1 MANAGPNTNGSQFF
15 LTFRDTPHLDGKHVV
30 FGQLL
35 EEGGGMNVLRM
46 IESVATDGQDKP
58 RMPVVV
64 VECGQ
69 VGERVR
75 EEEEGEEEAEEEVE
89 VDAPGKGKGKKKGQ
103 QEEKDDDED
112 DFGKE
117 EGKRQRGRV
126 TTQVEEEE
134 GEEEEEEQEEDTSR
148 MTDAQRRLFQLKLRL
163 NQGRKLNRLAVKEE
177 HARKSTPNYEAKL
190 RAEERKD
197 SNERW
202 RKELLSRGV
211 KPEEAY
217 LFETAEAAG
226 KKMAAAA
233 RKEKGKAAFGWDVF
247 NQDALYK
254 AYKKR
259 LAKLPSEGGEGK
271 EGGGGGGKVRG
282 EEPDPLAYGTA
293 GRGNEEGLERLAEEL
308 GEREKAR
315 KNFSRRRAE
324 YEGAD
329 VTSINER
336 NKMFNKKLKRAYDK
350 YTVETRQNLERGTAL

>member
-1 MANAGPNTNGSQFF
+1 MLSMANAGPNTNGSQFF

-35 EEGGGMNVLRM
+35 EEGGGMDVLRM
-46 IESVATDGQDKP
+46 IEAVATGGRDKP
-58 RMPVVV
+58 RVDVVV
-64 VECGQ
+64 LDCGQ

-75 EEEEGEEEAEEEVE
+75 E
-89 VDAPGKGKGKKKGQ
+89 
-103 QEEKDDDED
+103 
-112 DFGKE
+112 
-117 EGKRQRGRV
+117 
-126 TTQVEEEE
+126 
-134 GEEEEEEQEEDTSR
+134 GEEEEEEEVVVVGKGKKQGQEQEQEQEEEEEEEEEDFEEEQQEQQEEGGRATAEAEEEDEVDTSG
-148 MTDAQRRLFQLKLRL
+148 MTDAQRRLFQLKLKL

-233 RKEKGKAAFGWDVF
+233 RKEKGQAAFGWDVF

-259 LAKLPSEGGEGK
+259 LAKLPSEGGGG
-271 EGGGGGGKVRG
+271 EGGKKERG

-293 GRGNEEGLERLAEEL
+293 GRGDEEGLERLAEEL

-315 KNFSRRRAE
+315 KNFSRRRAD

>member
-35 EEGGGMNVLRM
+35 EEGGGMDVLRM
-46 IESVATDGQDKP
+46 IEAVATDGRDKP

-64 VECGQ
+64 LDCGQ

-75 EEEEGEEEAEEEVE
+75 EEEEEEDEEDEVEEEV
-89 VDAPGKGKGKKKGQ
+89 VVGKGRGKKKGQ
-103 QEEKDDDED
+103 Q
-112 DFGKE
+112 
-117 EGKRQRGRV
+117 Q
-126 TTQVEEEE
+126 
-134 GEEEEEEQEEDTSR
+134 EEEEEEEEEDFEEQEEEGRGRATAQEEEEEEGGEEEVDTSG
-148 MTDAQRRLFQLKLRL
+148 MTDAQRRLFQLKLKL

-233 RKEKGKAAFGWDVF
+233 RKEKGQAAFGWDVF

-259 LAKLPSEGGEGK
+259 LAKLPSEGGGEK
-271 EGGGGGGKVRG
+271 EGGGGKERG

-293 GRGNEEGLERLAEEL
+293 GRGDEEGLERLAEEL

-315 KNFSRRRAE
+315 KNFSRRRAD
-324 YEGAD
+324 YEGED

>member
-35 EEGGGMNVLRM
+35 EEGGGMDVLRM
-46 IESVATDGQDKP
+46 IEAVATGPNDKP
-58 RMPVVV
+58 RMAVVV
-64 VECGQ
+64 LDCGQ

-75 EEEEGEEEAEEEVE
+75 EEEEEEEEEAEV
-89 VDAPGKGKGKKKGQ
+89 VVGKGKGKKEE
-103 QEEKDDDED
+103 QEEEED
-112 DFGKE
+112 DF
-117 EGKRQRGRV
+117 
-126 TTQVEEEE
+126 
-134 GEEEEEEQEEDTSR
+134 EEEEEEQEERRGRATAEQEEEEEVATSG
-148 MTDAQRRLFQLKLRL
+148 MTDAQRRLFQLKLKL

-233 RKEKGKAAFGWDVF
+233 RKEKGQAAFGWDVF

-259 LAKLPSEGGEGK
+259 LAKLPSEGGGGK
-271 EGGGGGGKVRG
+271 EGGKKG

-293 GRGNEEGLERLAEEL
+293 GRGDEEGLERLAEEL

-315 KNFSRRRAE
+315 KNFSRRRAD

>member
-1 MANAGPNTNGSQFF
+1 MLSMANAGPNTNGSQFF

-30 FGQLL
+30 FGQLV
-35 EEGGGMNVLRM
+35 EEGGGMDVLRM
-46 IESVATDGQDKP
+46 IEAVATDGRDKP

-75 EEEEGEEEAEEEVE
+75 DEEEEEEAEEVK
-89 VDAPGKGKGKKKGQ
+89 VGVPGKEKGKKKGQ
-103 QEEKDDDED
+103 QEENEGDED
-112 DFGKE
+112 DFAEE
-117 EGKRQRGRV
+117 EGKGQRGRATV
-126 TTQVEEEE
+126 QVEEEAV
-134 GEEEEEEQEEDTSR
+134 EEEEEVEEQEEDISG

-202 RKELLSRGV
+202 RRELLSRGV

-271 EGGGGGGKVRG
+271 KRG

-293 GRGNEEGLERLAEEL
+293 GKGDEEGLERLADEL